1 MSKAVS
7 RRRFLATV
15 AGAMAVPPA
24 TAQPVPA
31 GADVVIV
38 GGDPAALAAAYRLS
52 RGHGLRVVL
61 VDDRPAWLAPAPSP
75 PRTVAELPAFARG
88 HRICFD
94 RWDEAMRSA
103 WSYEDVLP
111 FFTRLE
117 RYEGGASA
125 HRGGEGPVAVAH
137 CWDPHALHR
146 AFLPAAVTAGY
157 QQDSRHDFNGPRSQG
172 VAGYYQKT
180 QTDTGPQTF
189 ADALLVPAT
198 AAGAM
203 VVPGVVARLI
213 VEGTRVR
220 GVVVRRAGAVHEI
233 RAAHAVLLAASPIR
247 SAHLLH
253 LSGIG
258 PAGTLRAAGLR
269 VAVDLP
275 GVGRNL
281 HAPVRM
287 AVRWNARG
295 PALTLPASS
304 VTAGMFTVSLQASP
318 PDLQMDLVDPQAA
331 RGPWLGVDVT
341 LVQPSSRGETRPR
354 SADPDIAPLV
364 ETRALSQAADV
375 RALVQGVRLARLIVG
390 GNPLE
395 AFHDEERE
403 DTRAATSQSALES
416 LVTSAARPTA
426 DTAGTC
432 AMGADGDPQAV
443 VDGRLAVRGLTG
455 LVVAGAAVMPVIV
468 NAPPA
473 AASLMIGDR
482 AAEFL
487 LNGRA

>member
-15 AGAMAVPPA
+15 AGAMAVPAA

-52 RGHGLRVVL
+52 RTSGLRVVL
-61 VDDRPAWLAPAPSP
+61 IDDHPAWLAPAPA

-94 RWDEAMRSA
+94 RWAEIARSP
-103 WSYEDVLP
+103 WGYDDVLP

-125 HRGGEGPVAVAH
+125 HRGGDGPLAVAH

-146 AFLPAAVTAGY
+146 AFLPAVVTAGF

-180 QTDTGPQTF
+180 QTDSGPQTF
-189 ADALLVPAT
+189 EDALLVPAT
-198 AAGAM
+198 AAGVM
-203 VVPGVVARLI
+203 VVPGVATRLI
-213 VEGTRVR
+213 VDGTRVR
-220 GVVVRRAGAVHEI
+220 GVVVRHDGAAREI

-258 PAGTLRAAGLR
+258 PADTLRAAGLP
-269 VAVDLP
+269 VAVGLP

-281 HAPVRM
+281 HSPVRM
-287 AVRWNARG
+287 AVRWRARG

-341 LVQPSSRGETRPR
+341 LVQPSSRGELRTR

-364 ETRALSQAADV
+364 EPRTLSQSADL
-375 RALVQGVRLARLIVG
+375 RALVQGVRLARLIIG
-390 GNPLE
+390 GNPLD
-395 AFHDEERE
+395 AFRGEERD
-403 DTRAATSQSALES
+403 DTRAASSQAALES
-416 LVTSAARPTA
+416 LVTSAARPTT

-432 AMGADGDPQAV
+432 AMGADGDPLAV

-455 LVVAGAAVMPVIV
+455 LHVAGAAVMPVIV
-468 NAPPA
+468 NAPAA

>member
-15 AGAMAVPPA
+15 AGTMAVPA
-24 TAQPVPA
+24 AMAQPAP
-31 GADVVIV
+31 GDADVVIV

-52 RGHGLRVVL
+52 RGGGLRVVF
-61 VDDRPAWLAPAPSP
+61 VDDRPAWLAPAPP
-75 PRTVAELPAFARG
+75 PRSVAELPAFARG

-94 RWDEAMRSA
+94 RWNEATRAA

-111 FFTRLE
+111 FFRRLE
-117 RYEGGASA
+117 RYEGGASV

-146 AFLPAAVTAGY
+146 AFLPAVVTAGF

-189 ADALLVPAT
+189 GDALLVPAT
-198 AAGAM
+198 TAGVM
-203 VVPGVVARLI
+203 VVPGVVTRLI

-220 GVVVRRAGAVHEI
+220 GVVVRHDGAAREI

-247 SAHLLH
+247 AAQLLH

-258 PAGTLRAAGLR
+258 PADTLRAAGLP
-269 VAVDLP
+269 VALELP

-287 AVRWNARG
+287 AVRWTARG
-295 PALTLPASS
+295 PALTLPPSS

-341 LVQPSSRGETRPR
+341 LVQPSSRGETRAR
-354 SADPDIAPLV
+354 SADPDVAPLL
-364 ETRALSQAADV
+364 EIRALSQAADV
-375 RALVQGVRLARLIVG
+375 RALVQGVRLARLVVD

-395 AFHDEERE
+395 ALRGEERE
-403 DTRAATSQSALES
+403 DTRAATAQTALES
-416 LVTSAARPTA
+416 LVTSVARPTA
-426 DTAGTC
+426 DAAGTC
-432 AMGADGDPQAV
+432 AMGADGDPLAV
-443 VDGRLAVRGLTG
+443 VDARLAVRGVTG
-455 LVVAGAAVMPVIV
+455 LLVAGAAVMPAIV